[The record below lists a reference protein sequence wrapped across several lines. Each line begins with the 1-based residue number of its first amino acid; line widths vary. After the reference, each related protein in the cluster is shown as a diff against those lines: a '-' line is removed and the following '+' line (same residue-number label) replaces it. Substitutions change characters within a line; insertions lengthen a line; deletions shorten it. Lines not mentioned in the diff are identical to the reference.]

1 MKAIRRFTVRTVL
14 PGQLQPLHELALNL
28 RWSWHPET
36 RELFRSVDP
45 GVWEAVGEDPVRLLG
60 EVPAARLAALAVD
73 RRFLRRLGD
82 LTDDLHDYL
91 AAPRWYQSAQ
101 APAGAAAL
109 PAAVAYFS
117 PEYGIAAALP
127 QYSGGLGI
135 LAGDHLKAA
144 SDLGVPLIGVGLFY
158 RHGYFRQSLTRDGW
172 QQERYPLLDPDEL
185 AVSLLR
191 EPDGLPSRVELALP
205 AGRTLAAQ
213 IWKAQV
219 GRVPLLLLDS
229 DIDANSA
236 AERDVTDRLYG
247 GGSEHRLL
255 QEMLLGIGGVRA
267 VRTFCRLSGHPE
279 PEVFHTNEGHAGFL
293 GLERIRELVGG
304 ECPPA
309 APLSEADGGALAP
322 GGGASAHGGDA
333 GARGADARGAG
344 LSESDRS
351 ESGRSASGPSGPS
364 APDPRPDFAAALEE
378 VRAGTLFTTHTPVP
392 AGIDRFDRE
401 LVARHFSGDAA
412 LAGVPVDQV
421 LALGVETWPGG
432 DPKLFNMA
440 AMGLRL
446 AQRANGV
453 STLHGEVSRSM
464 FSALWPGFDA
474 AEVPITSI
482 TNGVH
487 APTWIDPAVVRLGA
501 AEIGAERAETAMAVG
516 GALRW
521 NGVEQIGDAEIWE
534 VRRELRAQLVEEAR
548 RRVRASWR
556 QRGAGDAEL
565 GWTSGVLDP
574 DVLTIGFARRVPSYK
589 RLTLMLRDQARLRTL
604 LLHPTRPVQIVVAGK
619 AHPADDGGKRLI
631 QQLVAFAD
639 DPAIRHRIV
648 FLPDYDMAMAKHLY
662 PGCDVWLNNPL
673 RPLEACGTSG
683 MKAALNGCLNLS
695 VLDGWWDEWYDGRN
709 GWAIPTADGPG
720 FDEDQRDEIE
730 AAALYDLIEHQVAAR
745 FYDRGADGLPHG
757 WIGMVRH
764 TLVTLG
770 PKVLAGRMVR
780 EYVERLYAPAAQA
793 RRGLAGDGARELAR
807 WKAAVREA
815 WPSVRVEHVDAAA
828 PLEAA
833 PAEAA
838 ELGASLA
845 LRVQVA
851 LGNLAASDVEVQV
864 VSGTVDERD
873 RIREAEV
880 QSLKPAG
887 GPDLNG
893 CQRYEGTLELSR
905 TGPFGYTVRVLPAHP
920 LLASPAELGLVALPA
935 EAAGMDAGVLR

>member
-1 MKAIRRFTVRTVL
+1 MKAIRRFSVRTVL
-14 PGQLQPLHELALNL
+14 PEQLQPLHELALNL

-45 GVWEAVGEDPVRLLG
+45 EVWAAVGEDPVRLLG
-60 EVPAARLAALAVD
+60 EVPAGRLATLATD

-82 LTDDLHDYL
+82 LSDELRDYL
-91 AAPRWYQSAQ
+91 TGPRWYQTALPPGDGSS
-101 APAGAAAL
+101 PL
-109 PAAVAYFS
+109 PAAIAYFS

-144 SDLGVPLIGVGLFY
+144 SDLGVPIIGVGLFY
-158 RHGYFRQSLTRDGW
+158 RHGYFRQSLSRDGW

-191 EPDGLPSRVELALP
+191 EPDSTPCRIDLALP
-205 AGRTLAAQ
+205 GGRTLAAH

-229 DIDANSA
+229 DIEANSA
-236 AERDVTDRLYG
+236 ADRNVTDRLYG

-267 VRTFCRLSGHPE
+267 VRTYCRLTGHAA

-293 GLERIRELVGG
+293 GVERIREL
-304 ECPPA
+304 A
-309 APLSEADGGALAP
+309 AE
-322 GGGASAHGGDA
+322 
-333 GARGADARGAG
+333 G
-344 LSESDRS
+344 L
-351 ESGRSASGPSGPS
+351 
-364 APDPRPDFAAALEE
+364 DFPAALES

-401 LVARHFSGDAA
+401 LIARHFSGDAA
-412 LAGVPVDQV
+412 LAGVSAEQV
-421 LALGVETWPGG
+421 LALGVESWEGG
-432 DPKLFNMA
+432 DPTLFNMA

-453 STLHGEVSRSM
+453 STLHGEVSRGM
-464 FSALWPGFDA
+464 FEGLWPGFDA
-474 AEVPITSI
+474 AEVPITSV

-487 APTWIDPAVVRLGA
+487 APTWIDPAVVKLGA
-501 AEIGAERAETAMAVG
+501 AELGQEQAERAMMNG
-516 GALRW
+516 GSTRW
-521 NGVEQIGDAEIWE
+521 SGLEKIGNAEIWE
-534 VRRELRAQLVEEAR
+534 LRRALRAQLVDEAR
-548 RRVRASWR
+548 RRLRASWH

-565 GWTSGVLDP
+565 GWTSSVLDP

-589 RLTLMLRDQARLRTL
+589 RLTLMLRDPDRLRSL
-604 LLHPTRPVQIVVAGK
+604 LLHPTHPIQIVVAGK

-639 DPAIRHRIV
+639 DPAVRHRIV

-695 VLDGWWDEWYDGRN
+695 VLDGWWDEWYDGQN
-709 GWAIPTADGPG
+709 GWAIPTADGVEQTMDP
-720 FDEDQRDEIE
+720 ESREAEKRDDIE
-730 AAALYDLIEHQVAAR
+730 SAALYDLIEHQVAAKY
-745 FYDRGADGLPHG
+745 YDRGSDGLPHG
-757 WIGMVRH
+757 WIAMVRH

-780 EYVERLYAPAAQA
+780 EYVERLYAPAAEAQ
-793 RRGLAGDGARELAR
+793 RGLGKGGAAELAG
-807 WKAAVREA
+807 WKAKVRAA
-815 WPSVRVEHVDAAA
+815 WPAVRVEHV
-828 PLEAA
+828 EAEG
-833 PAEAA
+833 PVEAQ
-838 ELGASLA
+838 ELGTTLTLRAAVSLGA
-845 LRVQVA
+845 LTP
-851 LGNLAASDVEVQV
+851 GDVEVQV
-864 VSGTVDERD
+864 VSGRVDETD
-873 RIREAEV
+873 TLSEAV
-880 QSLKPAG
+880 ALALKPVG
-887 GPDLNG
+887 GPDLDG
-893 CQRYEGTLELSR
+893 RHRYEGSLELSR
-905 TGPFGYTVRVLPAHP
+905 TGPFGYTVRVLPAHE
-920 LLASPAELGLVALPA
+920 LLASSAELGLVALPA
-935 EAAGMDAGVLR
+935 EAAGMDTGPLR